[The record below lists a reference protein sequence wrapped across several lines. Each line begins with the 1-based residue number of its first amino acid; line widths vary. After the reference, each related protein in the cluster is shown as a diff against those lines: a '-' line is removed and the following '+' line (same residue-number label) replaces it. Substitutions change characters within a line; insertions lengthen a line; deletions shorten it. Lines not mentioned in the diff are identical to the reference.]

1 MARIKQ
7 DSHLYQPLK
16 YVDILT
22 DYGFKLLFGDK
33 ELLMAFLNALFE
45 GSGKVVTS
53 VRYLNKEVVALH
65 HNGRTIY
72 YDLHCKINGSEDVI
86 IEMQFQSQD
95 TFVERAFYYMSR
107 SIVLQ
112 GDNTERWKYKMYP
125 VYGIFLMN
133 FHLPVKDAP
142 KRVVYE
148 IVPVFNGTAH
158 STLPPRDHVGS
169 EDFFSSIT

>member
-1 MARIKQ
+1 MARIKL

-45 GSGKVVTS
+45 DCGKVVTS

-86 IEMQFQSQD
+86 IEMQFRSQE
-95 TFVERAFYYMSR
+95 TFVERSFYYMAQ
-107 SIVLQ
+107 SIMHQ
-112 GDNTERWKYKMYP
+112 GDNHRNWDYKMYP

-133 FHLPVKDAP
+133 FHLPVPNAP
-142 KRVVYE
+142 KKVVNE
-148 IVPVFNGTAH
+148 VVPVFTNH
-158 STLPPRDHVGS
+158 RQVKDVFHRPV
-169 EDFFSSIT
+169 EF